1 LPQQLTELKETP
13 SSEIVMASN
22 RESNAVNSFDEV
34 QGCWAGC
41 AGVVTAESMD
51 VTNDPRFFAGS
62 VMNKR
67 LAAFKSL
74 TLVSSLMFG
83 TALNQCFKIKKNMNF
98 SKWDPLVGNIAI
110 WEYCG
115 FILSV
120 IVASMCL
127 LSLYVI
133 SHQLFYTTRLT
144 TAGPTGFEQATMF
157 YLTRVIVV
165 WRHIAVSA
173 LFNGLWLFILLVGI
187 QFFVTF
193 YKDAAAV
200 TDKHHEVFIS
210 NLAGGTS
217 TNTTFIKE
225 SSPQKLDMVFHSILA
240 YVCLAIFGVFTCMLG
255 FIRHQHL
262 SVFQINYKKS
272 KSMSDPLETQVRSM
286 SQRSVV
292 AHTLQV

>member
-1 LPQQLTELKETP
+1 
-13 SSEIVMASN
+13 MATS
-22 RESNAVNSFDEV
+22 RESKAVNSFDEV

-41 AGVVTAESMD
+41 ATAESMD

-62 VMNKR
+62 IMNKR
-67 LAAFKSL
+67 LAAFQSL

-83 TALNQCFKIKKNMNF
+83 TALSQCFKINKDMNF
-98 SKWDPLVGNIAI
+98 SHWDPLVGNIAI

-165 WRHIAVSA
+165 WRHIAVAA
-173 LFNGLWLFILLVGI
+173 LFNGLWLFILMVGI

-193 YKDAAAV
+193 YKDAEAK
-200 TDKHHEVFIS
+200 TDKVHEIWVS

-240 YVCLAIFGVFTCMLG
+240 YVCLALFGFFTCLLG
-255 FIRHQHL
+255 FIRHQHV

-286 SQRSVV
+286 SQRSVI